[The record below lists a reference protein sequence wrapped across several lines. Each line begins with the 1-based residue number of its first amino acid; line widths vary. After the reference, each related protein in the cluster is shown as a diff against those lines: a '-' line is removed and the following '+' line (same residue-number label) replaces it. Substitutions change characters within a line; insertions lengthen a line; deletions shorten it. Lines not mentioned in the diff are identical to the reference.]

1 MTTIAIPP
9 LPFKV
14 KTVVSWAGE
23 EDGDLGFMENEI
35 VEVYSIVDES
45 WWSGKL
51 RRNNAEGIFP
61 KDYVAI
67 LEDKLNHSMSSLS
80 LQDTRSTPTKQYDND
95 YNGRRSAGGNTP
107 LGGSYPRMK
116 NNFANDSIDYDAI
129 DQSFEQLQQG
139 YEDGGR
145 YGKPYTP
152 TKNNV
157 RSSKYMLSSM
167 NHPKNKLTYQQQE
180 ELLRQKEKE
189 IEYFKAMQ
197 QQQSYHVKPKVSMD
211 NKRLSFQHV
220 QSSPDVI
227 GKQQQQQHYQQLDY
241 NSPMSMKSPSY
252 IDVSH
257 TSKQAFNTTIDN
269 AYLPDEYS
277 NTPTKSQKRASV
289 SKEHDILQEYEE
301 IARKKAQ
308 LEMELE
314 RLRQV
319 EKAANK
325 IAEMKSPIQKDNYS
339 IDSYG
344 TDASKK
350 FSSKDDLSKKL
361 SRFATDEYDDD
372 DNDNDVRRNHR
383 SPSPR
388 DESPPPPPPPKHTK
402 PAYHYDE
409 FNRSGNINGESKVP
423 FDADDFRIST
433 ASQSKMD
440 EDAYLKLSL
449 RQEELKNSIKS
460 LQSDVLNLSELSAT
474 SAGSFYR
481 HKFEKGFQESIQLK
495 PSVNSR
501 KDDDFKNDELD
512 KKSEVMEAVFQ
523 DKKSKPNI
531 FQKLLRKNTEELNP
545 IERKIQK
552 LNEIDWATF
561 KQDINRMNSL
571 TSHDKQNRTKRVV
584 RQDGGLIIKPL
595 DYISEINTNET
606 VGSDDV
612 LDLRNVQYS
621 RIDTFVLSYDLS
633 HDLNEFISDISTKF
647 HLRVVDQIRGI
658 LTHLCKFE
666 IIEEPSKIL
675 QVKPKLAEVQKA
687 GKVTIYQLN
696 YIFKKILDALR
707 IPCEVVLGFW
717 KKPNEFYHNEQYVVN
732 HCWLSVL
739 VDNNFRIMD
748 IYNFK
753 NPSICNLRQDK
764 TNEFYFLAE
773 PLSVVSTHIPCIIDL
788 QHVMPPIDPNIAFYL
803 PRTYSGFYKSDLS
816 FKNFNNA
823 LTRLHDLELFELE
836 LSIPH
841 DVELFTLVKTS
852 KITSNELSL
861 CQIKWVNHKRVAK
874 IKAVLPENESVG
886 VLQIF
891 AGAKGLQKHFDNI
904 HELAI
909 VIPLMHQGISKQT
922 KFVQK
927 FPTVQ
932 SQRND
937 LYIVKPQTSK
947 IIANNLY
954 NFEIEQYPSTG
965 VNSGS
970 GLMNQDFKLVIE
982 SPSGKYLKLSKED
995 MTKPYG
1001 TYSLNMKCHE
1011 TGMYR
1016 GLVIGDSGNS
1026 WYVFAQWECVQGTVT
1041 N

>member
-1 MTTIAIPP
+1 MTSIATPP

-35 VEVYSIVDES
+35 VEVYSVVDES
-45 WWSGKL
+45 WWSGRL

-80 LQDTRSTPTKQYDND
+80 LQDSRTTPTKQYDND
-95 YNGRRSAGGNTP
+95 YTGRKSAGTTP
-107 LGGSYPRMK
+107 MGSYSRMK
-116 NNFANDSIDYDAI
+116 ASYANDSIDYDAFEN
-129 DQSFEQLQQG
+129 SFEQLH
-139 YEDGGR
+139 DDGR

-197 QQQSYHVKPKVSMD
+197 QQQSYHVKPKVAAPVD
-211 NKRLSFQHV
+211 NKRLSFQHT
-220 QSSPDVI
+220 QSSPDVM
-227 GKQQQQQHYQQLDY
+227 GRNLHHQLEFS
-241 NSPMSMKSPSY
+241 SPVSMKSPSY
-252 IDVSH
+252 VDVTH
-257 TSKQAFNTTIDN
+257 ASKPMFNVTIDT
-269 AYLPDEYS
+269 AFLPEEHTFTTT
-277 NTPTKSQKRASV
+277 TPTKTPKKVSI
-289 SKEHDILQEYEE
+289 SKEHDILNEYEE
-301 IARKKAQ
+301 IARRKAQ

-314 RLRQV
+314 RLKQV
-319 EKAANK
+319 EKQATK
-325 IAEMKSPIQKDNYS
+325 MAEMRSPVHKDSYS
-339 IDSYG
+339 IDSYA

-350 FSSKDDLSKKL
+350 FSSKDDLSKKM
-361 SRFATDEYDDD
+361 SNYVTDEDEDI
-372 DNDNDVRRNHR
+372 VRRNQR

-388 DESPPPPPPPKHTK
+388 DESPPPPPPPKHIK
-402 PAYHYDE
+402 ANFNYDE
-409 FNRSGNINGESKVP
+409 FNRSGNAKVP

-481 HKFEKGFQESIQLK
+481 HKYEKGLQESQLK
-495 PSVNSR
+495 LSVNS
-501 KDDDFKNDELD
+501 KAEDDEAE

-523 DKKSKPNI
+523 DKKTKHSI
-531 FQKLLRKNTEELNP
+531 FQKLLRRNTDEINP
-545 IERKIQK
+545 IEKKIQQ
-552 LNEIDWATF
+552 LTEIDWATF

-606 VGSDDV
+606 VGTDEK
-612 LDLRNVQYS
+612 LDLQNVQYS
-621 RIDTFVLSYDLS
+621 RVDAFVLNYDLS

-647 HLRVVDQIRGI
+647 HYKVIDQVRGI

-675 QVKPKLAEVQKA
+675 QVKPKLAEVQSA
-687 GKVTIYQLN
+687 GKATIYQLN

-753 NPSICNLRQDK
+753 TPSVCNLRQER

-803 PRTYSGFYKSDLS
+803 PRTYSGFYKSQLS

-823 LTRLHDLELFELE
+823 LTRLHDLEVFELE
-836 LSIPH
+836 LSIL
-841 DVELFTLVKTS
+841 DDIELFTLVKTS
-852 KITSNELSL
+852 KVTSNELSL
-861 CQIKWVNHKRVAK
+861 CQVKWVHHKRIAK
-874 IKAVLPENESVG
+874 IKAVLPDTESVG

-909 VIPLMHQGISKQT
+909 VIPLYHEGASKPT
-922 KFVQK
+922 KFVQR

-937 LYIVKPQTSK
+937 LYITKPQTSK

-954 NFEIEQYPSTG
+954 SFEIEQYPSTG
-965 VNSGS
+965 LNSGS
-970 GLMNQDFKLVIE
+970 GLMSQDFKLVIE
-982 SPSGKYLKLSKED
+982 SPSGKYLKLNKED
-995 MTKPYG
+995 MSKPYG
-1001 TYSLNMKCHE
+1001 VYSLSVKCQE

-1041 N
+1041 H